1 MSDCRNIMK
10 RAEATRNLAITDN
23 DISYFNGLLSEFPND
38 GMVHFQ
44 LGLAYK
50 ALDEKEDALKE
61 FRIAEALFFMPK
73 WKAIAREEIT
83 SLSEQEPSVFDKDDI
98 VIF

>member
-1 MSDCRNIMK
+1 MSDWRNIWK
-10 RAEATRNLAITDN
+10 RAEAVRDIAITDN
-23 DISYFNGLLSEFPND
+23 DTSYFNGLLSEFPND
-38 GMVHFQ
+38 GMVHYQ

-61 FRIAEALFFMPK
+61 FKITESLFFMPR
-73 WKAIAREEIT
+73 WKAIAGAEIA
-83 SLSEQEPSVFDKDDI
+83 SLSQQEPPVFDKDDI

>member
-1 MSDCRNIMK
+1 MSDWRNIWK
-10 RAEATRNLAITDN
+10 RAEAVRDIAITDN
-23 DISYFNGLLSEFPND
+23 DISYFNGLLAEYPKD
-38 GMVHFQ
+38 GMVHLQ
-44 LGLAYK
+44 LGKAYK
-50 ALDEKEDALKE
+50 ALGEKDDAIKE
-61 FRIAEALFFMPK
+61 FKIAESLLVMPK

>member
-23 DISYFNGLLSEFPND
+23 FNGLLSEFPND

>member
-1 MSDCRNIMK
+1 MSDCKAIWR
-10 RAEATRNLAITDN
+10 RAEAARNLAITDN

-38 GMVHFQ
+38 GMVHYQ

-50 ALDEKEDALKE
+50 VLDEKEDALKE
-61 FRIAEALFFMPK
+61 LKIAESLFFMPK
-73 WKAIAREEIT
+73 WKAIARAEIE
-83 SLSEQEPSVFDKDDI
+83 SLSQGEKPIFDKDDI

>member
-1 MSDCRNIMK
+1 MSDWRNIWK
-10 RAEATRNLAITDN
+10 RAEAVRDIAITDN
-23 DISYFNGLLSEFPND
+23 DTSYFNGLLSEFPND
-38 GMVHFQ
+38 GMVHYQ

-61 FRIAEALFFMPK
+61 FKNAESLFFMPR
-73 WKAIAREEIT
+73 WKAIAGAEIA
-83 SLSEQEPSVFDKDDI
+83 SLSQQEPPVFDKDDI

>member
-1 MSDCRNIMK
+1 
-10 RAEATRNLAITDN
+10 
-23 DISYFNGLLSEFPND
+23 
-38 GMVHFQ
+38 MVHFQ
-44 LGLAYK
+44 LGLAFK

-61 FRIAEALFFMPK
+61 FRIAESLFFMPR